1 MFSGNC
7 LGCCYT
13 MGEPFTIQI
22 SSKLINQLAD
32 GGEKLKK
39 KTKKPRQ
46 KLPGGRLQSQTKVPE
61 KQVFDD
67 SETRKGTAAAGW
79 PPQSLLYMPVSTPQ
93 PAIRELDAIRSVL
106 QDSERV
112 LERLKTQEEHMVQ
125 EVTQRAKDLHD
136 KEFKLPYQKPIPC
149 LAERDACLECYKE
162 NVNDALKCANVV
174 RSFAD
179 CARRARQQVN

>member
-1 MFSGNC
+1 
-7 LGCCYT
+7 

-46 KLPGGRLQSQTKVPE
+46 KLPGGRLQSQTK
-61 KQVFDD
+61 
-67 SETRKGTAAAGW
+67 
-79 PPQSLLYMPVSTPQ
+79 
-93 PAIRELDAIRSVL
+93 LDAIRSVL